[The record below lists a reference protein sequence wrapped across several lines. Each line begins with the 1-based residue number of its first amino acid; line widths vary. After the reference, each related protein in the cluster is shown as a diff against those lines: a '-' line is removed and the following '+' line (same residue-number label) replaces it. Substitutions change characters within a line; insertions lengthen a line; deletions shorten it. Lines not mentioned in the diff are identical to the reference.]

1 MGSVMVPRLEEVDTI
16 ATDKVD
22 DAVFL
27 RQTARPGA
35 RREVLQGLWFTDALE
50 GIANDR
56 LDKVKGEE
64 RDPSIRFDPV
74 PQVLAELRVK
84 NRFALAPSRWSVPGA
99 NGRRRPTAGGGRSRA
114 CRCSVGCSVGRSR
127 SGAAGNSRPGDRSPV
142 RA

>member
-1 MGSVMVPRLEEVDTI
+1 MVPRLEEVDTI
-16 ATDKVD
+16 ATDKVN

-56 LDKVKGEE
+56 LDKVKGAE

-74 PQVLAELRVK
+74 PQVFAELRVK
-84 NRFALAPSRWSVPGA
+84 NRCALAPSRWSV
-99 NGRRRPTAGGGRSRA
+99 
-114 CRCSVGCSVGRSR
+114 
-127 SGAAGNSRPGDRSPV
+127 SGATASGGLPLEPDGLQRVGGEQRIPLDEAVLEQQETHDLEIGLR
-142 RA
+142 